1 MLLYSKSSLF
11 NGNLL
16 MNNCSWGRR
25 DLNLYREIKVEVRLM
40 RVVTAFLFAVAYI
53 LLAKD
58 TKYFYLPFIFGVV
71 FILSQI
77 AKFRAFY
84 SPWTPIISS
93 LLLNIST
100 IINTG
105 FQRSPFIFLFLI
117 PIISHGI
124 EREPEWALRIA
135 VMNIFFLA
143 FLEVYSAIHGD
154 LFGVVYING
163 VIVLMYFLS
172 RIIMKAQGSLLTY
185 AINMEEMAHIDPLTG
200 LYNRRALEKYIDTM
214 ISERIPFTLAMC
226 DLDGF
231 KRYNDTY
238 GHQAGDIVLKK
249 FASLLRESIRST
261 DLSFRYGGD
270 EFVIILQGELRDIN
284 FLCDRIRNRLREQIR
299 TVDVSFGFS
308 IFPKDGNSLDEIL
321 AIADSSLYEAKRKNN

>member
-1 MLLYSKSSLF
+1 MSSF
-11 NGNLL
+11 F
-16 MNNCSWGRR
+16 WGRR
-25 DLNLYREIKVEVRLM
+25 DLNLYREVKVEVRIM
-40 RVVTAFLFAVAYI
+40 RLVTAFLFAVAYI

-58 TKYFYLPFIFGVV
+58 TKYFYLPLIFGVV
-71 FILSQI
+71 FVLSQI
-77 AKFRAFY
+77 AKFRTFY

-100 IINTG
+100 VINTG

-135 VMNIFFLA
+135 VMNISFLA

-163 VIVLMYFLS
+163 VIILMYFLS

-185 AINMEEMAHIDPLTG
+185 AINMEEMAHTDPLTG

-214 ISERIPFTLAMC
+214 ISKRIPFTLVMC

-238 GHQAGDIVLKK
+238 GHQAGDIALKK

-270 EFVIILQGELRDIN
+270 EFVIVLQGELEDIS
-284 FLCDRIRNRLREQIR
+284 FLCDRIRNKLREQIR

-308 IFPKDGNSLDEIL
+308 IFPKDSNSLDEIL
-321 AIADSSLYEAKRKNN
+321 AIADSSLYEAKRKIN

>member
-1 MLLYSKSSLF
+1 MSSF
-11 NGNLL
+11 FR
-16 MNNCSWGRR
+16 SGRS
-25 DLNLYREIKVEVRLM
+25 LNLYREIKVEVRLM

-58 TKYFYLPFIFGVV
+58 NKYFYLPLIFGGV
-71 FILSQI
+71 FVLSQI
-77 AKFRAFY
+77 ARFRPFY

-93 LLLNIST
+93 LLLNISIVT
-100 IINTG
+100 NTG

-124 EREPEWALRIA
+124 EREPVWALRIA
-135 VMNIFFLA
+135 VINTFFLV
-143 FLEVYSAIHGD
+143 FLEVYSAINRD
-154 LFGVVYING
+154 LFGIVYING

-185 AINMEEMAHIDPLTG
+185 AINMEEMAYIDPLTG

-214 ISERIPFTLAMC
+214 ISGRIPFTLVMC

-238 GHQAGDIVLKK
+238 GHQAGDIALKS
-249 FASLLRESIRST
+249 FAGLLRESIRST

-284 FLCDRIRNRLREQIR
+284 FLCDRIRNRLKEQIR

-308 IFPKDGNSLDEIL
+308 IFPKDGSSLDEIL
-321 AIADSSLYEAKRKNN
+321 AVADNSLYKAKRKNNWHNKGI